1 MEYYCYVNYYMTK
14 MRVLLADDSSLI
26 LERLQ
31 EMITGYKRA
40 EIVGTF
46 KNGTD
51 TLSALRILKP
61 DLAIVD
67 IVMPGLNGLEVL
79 REIRRENETLRFI
92 IFTFH
97 SSDYYRQ
104 MAIQFKV
111 DHFFNKVDDFDNLKQ
126 VVAEMVL
133 EEINL
138 KNAGSTNTVYTE

>member
-1 MEYYCYVNYYMTK
+1 
-14 MRVLLADDSSLI
+14 MRVIIADDSNLI
-26 LERLQ
+26 RERLQ
-31 EMITGYKRA
+31 EMISGYKQV

-79 REIRRENETLRFI
+79 KAIRKENKTMTFI

-104 MAIQFKV
+104 MAIQSKV

-126 VVAEMVL
+126 VVAEMAL
-133 EEINL
+133 
-138 KNAGSTNTVYTE
+138 SFQ

>member
-1 MEYYCYVNYYMTK
+1 

-31 EMITGYKRA
+31 EMISIHNQVD
-40 EIVGTF
+40 IVGTY

-104 MAIQFKV
+104 MAIQLKV
-111 DHFFNKVDDFDNLKQ
+111 DHFFNKVDDFEKLTL
-126 VVAEMVL
+126 VVADMVL

>member
-1 MEYYCYVNYYMTK
+1 MTK

-31 EMITGYKRA
+31 EMISIHKQV
-40 EIVGTF
+40 EIVGSY

-79 REIRRENETLRFI
+79 REIRKENKTMTFI

-104 MAIQFKV
+104 MAIQLKV
-111 DHFFNKVDDFDNLKQ
+111 DHFFNKVDDFEKIAE
-126 VVAEMVL
+126 VVEGML
-133 EEINL
+133 NKEIN
-138 KNAGSTNTVYTE
+138 KSKD

>member
-14 MRVLLADDSSLI
+14 MRVVIADDSNLI
-26 LERLQ
+26 RERLQ
-31 EMITGYKRA
+31 ELIIGYKRA

-67 IVMPGLNGLEVL
+67 IVMPGLSGLEVL
-79 REIRRENETLRFI
+79 KAIRRENETLRFI

-104 MAIQFKV
+104 MAIQLKV
-111 DHFFNKVDDFDNLKQ
+111 DHFFNKVDDFEKIAE
-126 VVAEMVL
+126 VVEGML
-133 EEINL
+133 NKEIN
-138 KNAGSTNTVYTE
+138 KSKD

>member
-14 MRVLLADDSSLI
+14 MRVIIADDSSLI

-67 IVMPGLNGLEVL
+67 IVMPGLSGLEVL
-79 REIRRENETLRFI
+79 KEIRRENETLRFI

-104 MAIQFKV
+104 MAIQSKV

-133 EEINL
+133 SFNKLRKLNYNNKTI
-138 KNAGSTNTVYTE
+138 

>member
-1 MEYYCYVNYYMTK
+1 
-14 MRVLLADDSSLI
+14 MRVVIADDSNLI
-26 LERLQ
+26 RERLQ
-31 EMITGYKRA
+31 ELIIGYKRA

-67 IVMPGLNGLEVL
+67 IVMPGLSGLEVL
-79 REIRRENETLRFI
+79 KAIRKENKTMTFI

-104 MAIQFKV
+104 MAIQLKV

-133 EEINL
+133 
-138 KNAGSTNTVYTE
+138 SFQ